1 MKSHLHLVGIAA
13 VALALSSSSLSGAD
27 KSAEKKA
34 PESKVKEADKAKGKG
49 SDKKADAAVE
59 QTTSGLSNFGKVL
72 PLGQKNKDV
81 NIPSFTDG
89 QPTSIMNAKTMTRM
103 DEENMF
109 MERMDIRM
117 FGETREQDL
126 HVELRTGNYH
136 MESQVL
142 SSQQRSRV
150 SRADFEL
157 EGDTMI
163 FDTRTQQG
171 KMTGHVEMTIFDS
184 RTIMGNKAADGAES
198 KEQGKPEEN
207 TKQEKAPKG
216 AESQVKTPEAGDN
229 KQK

>member
-1 MKSHLHLVGIAA
+1 MKKLPSISGFIIAIM
-13 VALALSSSSLSGAD
+13 ALCCPLLKAD
-27 KSAEKKA
+27 DKKA
-34 PESKVKEADKAKGKG
+34 PTEKGKAAAPDNEKG
-49 SDKKADAAVE
+49 GTKKADAAVE
-59 QTTSGLSNFGKVL
+59 QTTSGLTNFGKVL
-72 PLGQKNKDV
+72 PLGQKNKEV

-89 QPTSIMNAKTMTRM
+89 RPTSIMNAKTMTRM

-117 FGETREQDL
+117 FGETRDQDL

-136 MESQVL
+136 MQSQVL

-157 EGDTMI
+157 EGDTMV

-184 RTIMGNKAADGAES
+184 RTIMGNQSGEAAEA
-198 KEQGKPEEN
+198 KNQTKPEEN
-207 TKQEKAPKG
+207 SKIEEPSKVEEPK
-216 AESQVKTPEAGDN
+216 VKSPEAGDN

>member
-1 MKSHLHLVGIAA
+1 MKSHLPLVGIAA
-13 VALALSSSSLSGAD
+13 VALGLSSSSLSGAE
-27 KSAEKKA
+27 KGAEKKA

-198 KEQGKPEEN
+198 KEQEKPEEN
-207 TKQEKAPKG
+207 AKQDKAPKG